1 MTEVFSE
8 PLFTVIVAVYNGK
21 DTLQQCI
28 DSFTRQSYSHK
39 ELIIID
45 GGSKDGTIELL
56 KKNNNSINYW
66 ISEPDRGI
74 YNAWNKALMQSKGE
88 WICFLGADD
97 YFWNNLVLEKMAA
110 ELMKVP
116 AQICVAYGKV
126 MLINEVGES
135 MYEVGHPWKI
145 IKGELMQ
152 VMCLPHQGTMHRRN
166 LFERN
171 GRFDESFRVGGDY
184 EFLLRELKSVEPAFI
199 PSIVVAGMRMGG
211 ISSNPANSIEMLRDF
226 RRAQLMHGQRIPSFK
241 WIMAMTRV
249 YLRLVLW
256 NVLGENFARK
266 ALDFARRIVGLPK
279 YWTRI

>member
-1 MTEVFSE
+1 MTAVFSE
-8 PLFTVIVAVYNGK
+8 PLLTVIVAVYNGK

-45 GGSKDGTIELL
+45 GGSKDGTVELL

-135 MYEVGHPWKI
+135 MYEVGRPWKI

-199 PSIVVAGMRMGG
+199 PGIVVAGMRMGG